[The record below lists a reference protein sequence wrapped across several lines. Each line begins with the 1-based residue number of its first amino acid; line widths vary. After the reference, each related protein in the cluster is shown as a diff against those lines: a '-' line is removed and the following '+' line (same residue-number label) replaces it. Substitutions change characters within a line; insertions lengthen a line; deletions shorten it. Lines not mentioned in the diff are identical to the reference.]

1 MHLRMTE
8 HKQRDTPKVARTLH
22 RVIAQ
27 HNKAVECTEVRRDS
41 RCSGCKEKTTPHS
54 ARACCISPCAR
65 CYLAQSFFSA
75 TCSLRCQ
82 GCPDALTYLIG
93 LRPATAAIGLRQKG
107 TRF

>member
-1 MHLRMTE
+1 MTQQ
-8 HKQRDTPKVARTLH
+8 KQRDTPKVARTHH

-27 HNKAVECTEVRRDS
+27 HNKAVECTQVRRDS
-41 RCSGCKEKTTPHS
+41 RCSGCKEKPTPHS
-54 ARACCISPCAR
+54 ARVRRIISCAR

-82 GCPDALTYLIG
+82 GCPDALSFLSG
-93 LRPATAAIGLRQKG
+93 LRPATAAIALRQKG